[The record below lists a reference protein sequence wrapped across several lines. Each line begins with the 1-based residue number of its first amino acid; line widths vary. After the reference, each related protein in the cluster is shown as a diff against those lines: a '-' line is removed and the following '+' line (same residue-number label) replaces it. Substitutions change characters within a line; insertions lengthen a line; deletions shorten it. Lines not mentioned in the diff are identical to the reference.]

1 MPPLRHPINCSS
13 VSESCAQERG
23 ANHTKREI
31 GRTGGWYLL
40 RADLIS
46 SRSVIHA
53 GRTLAI
59 AQAYL
64 PNHFPRFIYILKLS
78 RLAFGTKGQ
87 SRVFRN
93 QTAKPKPQTAFFMV
107 LKASSAQERKHE
119 RRLFFPSFEK
129 SLTEWVWRLDL
140 CFMIHKFISLIA
152 CNLDKSESRKL
163 LGSFVST
170 GCCR

>member
-78 RLAFGTKGQ
+78 RLARTNKTSEFSGTKI
-87 SRVFRN
+87 S
-93 QTAKPKPQTAFFMV
+93 KPKPQTAFLWCWKLHLHRKENTKEGSSFLPLKKAWQNGSGDWTYV
-107 LKASSAQERKHE
+107 L
-119 RRLFFPSFEK
+119 
-129 SLTEWVWRLDL
+129 W
-140 CFMIHKFISLIA
+140 FIS
-152 CNLDKSESRKL
+152 S
-163 LGSFVST
+163 
-170 GCCR
+170 